1 MFSEEEARRIPDR
14 IRRARV
20 PPMLGVIIIIGMVLL
35 LLSSMMYVFVDV
47 GYALLLSDPITRTV
61 TDVAAVGP
69 SWYFKMPWQS
79 AVLIYY
85 ATDTYEDLVP
95 CFSKDQLE
103 MRLQVLVRWSLDPT
117 KIRDLYLSYPTLDY
131 KAKAVESIM
140 EETMRLVT
148 KDYSVID
155 TIGFR
160 DVVTQQIQKSVLD
173 ALKAEPSLG
182 DVLTHLEFDLKN
194 IEYPIK
200 YTSAIEDK
208 LVAEQ
213 QKIQAEFEKQKIII
227 LANATAQQSI
237 IEAEGQAQAKIVVA
251 DGIKQAIQMISE
263 SAGITNSTRIAE
275 LYMYLETLKQIAPDV
290 NVLIM
295 TTGEGGIPIIY
306 QIPSDS
312 TG

>member
-1 MFSEEEARRIPDR
+1 MFGENEEGRIPVR

-20 PPMLGVIIIIGMVLL
+20 PPVLGLIIIIGIVL
-35 LLSSMMYVFVDV
+35 LLSSSMMFVFVDV
-47 GYALLLSDPITRTV
+47 GYALLLADPITRTV
-61 TDVAAVGP
+61 SDVVAVGP

-85 ATDTYEDLVP
+85 ATDSYADTIP
-95 CFSKDQLE
+95 CFSRDQLE
-103 MRLQVLVRWSLDPT
+103 MRLEILIRWSLDPT
-117 KIRDLYLSYPTLDY
+117 KIRELYLSYPTLAY
-131 KAKAVESIM
+131 KEKAIESIM

-148 KDYSVID
+148 KDYSVIE
-155 TIGFR
+155 TIELR
-160 DVVTQQIQKSVLD
+160 DVVTQEIQQSVLD
-173 ALKAEPSLG
+173 ILKAEPSLA
-182 DVLTHLEFDLKN
+182 DALIHLEFDLKN
-194 IEYPIK
+194 IGYPVK

-213 QKIQAEFEKQKIII
+213 QKIQAEFEKEKIII
-227 LANATAQQSI
+227 IANATAQQAI

-306 QIPSDS
+306 QIPSNS